1 MIRKPAVA
9 GLFYESNPESL
20 RKRIKW
26 CYQHQLGP
34 GRIPDKIGKKRTVK
48 GLMAPHAGY
57 QYSGPVAAHSYLEL
71 AEDGFPETVVIL
83 CPNHTGLGSGVSTM
97 TEGAWQTPL
106 GNVQIDEEFAKEL
119 TSHHTLMDTDPAAHL
134 QEHSCEVQLPFL
146 QYISPDFRLV
156 PVCMWMQDLETASEL
171 GEAIAETS
179 HKIGRDIVVIASTDF
194 THYQTQEVAK
204 SQDKQVLEAIKAMN
218 EKLMMKRVAELN
230 VSMCGYG
237 PVAAALIASKAMG
250 ANSADILKYA
260 TSGDSTGDYS
270 SVVGYAS
277 AVFR

>member
-34 GRIPDKIGKKRTVK
+34 GRTPDKIGKKRTIK

-57 QYSGPVAAHSYLEL
+57 QYSGPVAAHSYLKL
-71 AEDGFPETVVIL
+71 AEDGLPETVVIL

-119 TSHHTLMDTDPAAHL
+119 VNHHTLMDTDPAAHL

-146 QYISPDFRLV
+146 QYISPDFQLV

-179 HKIGRDIVVIASTDF
+179 RKIGRDIVVIASTDF

-204 SQDKQVLEAIKAMN
+204 SQDKQVLEAIKVMD
-218 EKLMMKRVAELN
+218 EKLLMERVAEFN
-230 VSMCGYG
+230 VTMCGYG
-237 PVAAALIASKAMG
+237 PVSAALVESKSMG
-250 ANSADILKYA
+250 AKSAEILKYA

>member
-34 GRIPDKIGKKRTVK
+34 GRIPDKIGKKRTIK

-71 AEDGFPETVVIL
+71 AEDGFPQTVVIL

-97 TEGAWQTPL
+97 TEGVWETPL
-106 GNVQIDEEFAKEL
+106 GNVQIDEEFATEL
-119 TSHHTLMDTDPAAHL
+119 VSHHTLMDTDPAAHL

-146 QYISPDFRLV
+146 QYINPDFRMV

-171 GEAIAETS
+171 GDAIAETS
-179 HKIGRDIVVIASTDF
+179 RKIGRDVVVIASTDF
-194 THYQTQEVAK
+194 THYQPQEVAK
-204 SQDKQVLEAIKAMN
+204 SQDKQVLDAIKVMN
-218 EKLMMKRVAELN
+218 EKLMMKRVADLN
-230 VSMCGYG
+230 VTMCGYG
-237 PVAAALIASKAMG
+237 PVAAALVASKTMG
-250 ANSADILKYA
+250 ASSAEILKYA

>member
-20 RKRIKW
+20 RKRITW

-34 GRIPDKIGKKRTVK
+34 GRIPDQIGKKRTIK
-48 GLMAPHAGY
+48 GLMAPHAGF

-71 AEDGFPETVVIL
+71 ALDGFPETVVIL
-83 CPNHTGLGSGVSTM
+83 CPNHTGRGSGVSTM

-119 TSHHTLMDTDPAAHL
+119 VSHHTLLDADPAAHL

-179 HKIGRDIVVIASTDF
+179 REIGRDIVVIASTDF
-194 THYQTQEVAK
+194 THYQPQEVAK
-204 SQDKQVLEAIKAMN
+204 SQDEKVLETIKAMD
-218 EKLMMKRVAELN
+218 EKLLIKRVAELN
-230 VSMCGYG
+230 VTMCGYG
-237 PVAAALIASKAMG
+237 PVATALVASKAMG
-250 ANSADILKYA
+250 ANSTEILKYA